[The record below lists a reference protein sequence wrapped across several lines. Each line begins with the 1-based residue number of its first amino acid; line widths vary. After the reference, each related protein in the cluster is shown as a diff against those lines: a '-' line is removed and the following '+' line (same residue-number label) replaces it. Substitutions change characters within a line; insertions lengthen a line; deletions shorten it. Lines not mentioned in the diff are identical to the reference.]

1 MTHLRQMMLDELQ
14 RRNYSPNT
22 VRSYVHAVEE
32 FARYFRRSPDQLGPD
47 HVREY
52 QVHLFRDLKLS
63 PRTIEGQAAALRFLF
78 VKTLRRPYLP
88 DAIPFPKC
96 HKRLPTVLSQEEV
109 TRLIDATG
117 NLMHRAMVMTLYAT
131 GVRRAELCRLKVAD
145 IDSER
150 MMLHVQ
156 QGKGGRDRD
165 VPLSPKL
172 LETLREYWRWMKPK
186 TYLFPGMENNWR
198 ADVPV
203 TDKVAWTAV
212 TEAAKRAGITKRVSP
227 HTLRHSFAT
236 HMLEAGADL
245 RTIQLLLGHAK
256 LADTT
261 VYLHLSR
268 RHLQA
273 VASPLEAIDISSANE
288 VKHSRRRVKR

>member
-1 MTHLRQMMLDELQ
+1 MTHLRQLMLDELE

-22 VRSYVHAVEE
+22 VRSYLHAVEE
-32 FARYFRRSPDQLGPD
+32 FAKHFGRSPEQLGPD

-52 QVHLFRDLKLS
+52 QVHLFRDCKLS
-63 PRTIEGQAAALRFLF
+63 ARTIAGQTAALRFLF

-88 DAIPFPKC
+88 DELPFPKYSR
-96 HKRLPTVLSQEEV
+96 RLPTVLSQEEV
-109 TRLIDATG
+109 ARLIDATG

-150 MMLHVQ
+150 RVLHIHE
-156 QGKGGRDRD
+156 GKGGRDRD

-172 LETLREYWRWMKPK
+172 LATLREYWRWMKPK

-203 TDKVAWTAV
+203 TTKVAWIAV
-212 TEAAKRAGITKRVSP
+212 TEAAKAAGITRRVSP
-227 HTLRHSFAT
+227 HTLRHSYAT
-236 HMLEAGADL
+236 HLLEAGADL
-245 RTIQLLLGHAK
+245 RTIQVLLGHAK

-273 VASPLEAIDISSANE
+273 VPSPIESLTVSTSAE
-288 VKHSRRRVKR
+288 ERLSRRRAKR

>member
-1 MTHLRQMMLDELQ
+1 VTHLRQLMLDELE

-22 VRSYVHAVEE
+22 VRSYLHAVEE
-32 FARYFRRSPDQLGPD
+32 FARHFGRSPEQLGPD

-52 QVHLFRDLKLS
+52 QVHLFRDRKLS
-63 PRTIEGQAAALRFLF
+63 ARTIAGQTAALRFLF

-88 DAIPFPKC
+88 DALPFPK
-96 HKRLPTVLSQEEV
+96 HSRRLPTVLSQEEV
-109 TRLIDATG
+109 ARLIDASG

-131 GVRRAELCRLKVAD
+131 GVRRAELCRLQVAD

-150 MMLHVQ
+150 MVLHIHE
-156 QGKGGRDRD
+156 GKGGRDRD

-172 LETLREYWRWMKPK
+172 LAILREYWRWMKPK

-203 TDKVAWTAV
+203 TTKVAWTAV
-212 TEAAKRAGITKRVSP
+212 TEAAKAAGITRRVSP
-227 HTLRHSFAT
+227 HTLRHSYAT
-236 HMLEAGADL
+236 HLLEAGADL
-245 RTIQLLLGHAK
+245 RTIQVLLGHAK

-273 VASPLEAIDISSANE
+273 VPSPIESLTVSTSAE
-288 VKHSRRRVKR
+288 TRLSRRRAKR

>member
-1 MTHLRQMMLDELQ
+1 VTHLRQLMLDELR

-22 VRSYVHAVEE
+22 VRSYVHAVED
-32 FARYFRRSPDQLGPD
+32 FARYFRRLPEQLGPD
-47 HVREY
+47 HVRDY
-52 QVHLFRDLKLS
+52 QVHLFRDRKLS
-63 PRTIEGQAAALRFLF
+63 PRTIEGRTAALRFLF

-88 DAIPFPKC
+88 DAIPFPKQ

-109 TRLIDATG
+109 ARLIDSTG
-117 NLMHRAMVMTLYAT
+117 NLMHRAMVMTLYGT

-145 IDSER
+145 IDSGR
-150 MMLHVQ
+150 MVLHIQ
-156 QGKGGRDRD
+156 QGNGGRDRD

-172 LETLREYWRWMKPK
+172 LATLREYWRWMKPR
-186 TYLFPGMENNWR
+186 TYPFPGMENNWR

-203 TDKVAWTAV
+203 TTKVAWIAV
-212 TEAAKRAGITKRVSP
+212 TEAAKAAGITKRVSL
-227 HTLRHSFAT
+227 HTLRNSFAT
-236 HMLEAGADL
+236 YLLEAGADL
-245 RTIQLLLGHAK
+245 RTIQLPLGHAK

-273 VASPLEAIDISSANE
+273 AASPLDRLL
-288 VKHSRRRVKR
+288 SRRQVRRGIRGGA